1 MIVNSS
7 DLEILA
13 AIAADKQTIGY
24 QYTVFP
30 LHQISDFGTL
40 EFFETPLKARECCL
54 EKSNAVEQYQW
65 MPIASMRGDLKI
77 VIESGITTSNEVLVL
92 DLTSYARLLRDS
104 SEIVENN
111 LNTNVMNQKNLE
123 FLADQIK
130 YTGFGET
137 LQGVLKEKMEK
148 GEKEFTIPHEAKF
161 DNGTLS
167 SELSFKKSDQSDLYF
182 FNSYKAVLQKEG
194 AAHAPEQIFY
204 VSKDNT
210 FTMKE
215 AFNLLDGRAVNKDLK
230 NKQGEVYNSYVQLDF
245 KDAEPN
251 GNFKMN
257 HYHQNY
263 GFDLEAALSKHSIK
277 ELETPKFKE
286 DLLNSLK
293 KGNLQSVTFVVS
305 GVESKH
311 YVEANP
317 RFKTVNVYDT
327 NMQRINHRESKEEKL
342 QQGQEKSVSKK
353 QAKDLDGEPEAA
365 GQKESKKR
373 KVKSQSM

>member
-1 MIVNSS
+1 M
-7 DLEILA
+7 
-13 AIAADKQTIGY
+13 
-24 QYTVFP
+24 
-30 LHQISDFGTL
+30 
-40 EFFETPLKARECCL
+40 
-54 EKSNAVEQYQW
+54 
-65 MPIASMRGDLKI
+65 
-77 VIESGITTSNEVLVL
+77 NE
-92 DLTSYARLLRDS
+92 
-104 SEIVENN
+104 
-111 LNTNVMNQKNLE
+111 KNLE

-161 DNGTLS
+161 DSGTLS

-182 FNSYKAVLQKEG
+182 FNSYKAILQKEG
-194 AAHAPEQIFY
+194 AVHGPEQIFY

-230 NKQGEVYNSYVQLDF
+230 NKQGEVYNCWSKLDF
-245 KDAEPN
+245 KNPEDN

-263 GFDLEAALSKHSIK
+263 EYDLEAALSKHSIK

-286 DLLNSLK
+286 DLLSSLK

-305 GVESKH
+305 GVESKM

-317 RFKTVNVYDT
+317 HFKAVNVYDV
-327 NMQRINHRESKEEKL
+327 NLQRINHRESREEKKANAL
-342 QQGQEKSVSKK
+342 DNKESKGQQK
-353 QAKDLDGEPEAA
+353 ALDGEPEGR
-365 GQKESKKR
+365 GQNEDKKR
-373 KVKSQSM
+373 KAKSQSI

>member
-1 MIVNSS
+1 M
-7 DLEILA
+7 
-13 AIAADKQTIGY
+13 
-24 QYTVFP
+24 
-30 LHQISDFGTL
+30 
-40 EFFETPLKARECCL
+40 
-54 EKSNAVEQYQW
+54 
-65 MPIASMRGDLKI
+65 
-77 VIESGITTSNEVLVL
+77 NE
-92 DLTSYARLLRDS
+92 
-104 SEIVENN
+104 
-111 LNTNVMNQKNLE
+111 KNLE

-161 DNGTLS
+161 DSGTLS

-182 FNSYKAVLQKEG
+182 FNSYKAILQKEG
-194 AAHAPEQIFY
+194 AVHGPEQIFY

-230 NKQGEVYNSYVQLDF
+230 NKQGEVYNCWSKLDF
-245 KDAEPN
+245 KNPEDN

-263 GFDLEAALSKHSIK
+263 GYDVEAALSKHSIK

-286 DLLNSLK
+286 DLLSSLK
-293 KGNLQSVTFVVS
+293 KGNLQSVTFAVS
-305 GVESKH
+305 GVESKM

-317 RFKTVNVYDT
+317 HFKAVNVYDV
-327 NMQRINHRESKEEKL
+327 NLQRINHRESREEK
-342 QQGQEKSVSKK
+342 K
-353 QAKDLDGEPEAA
+353 ANALDN
-365 GQKESKKR
+365 KESKGQQKALDDEPEGRGQNEDKKR
-373 KVKSQSM
+373 KAKSQSI